1 MYDIDQ
7 YNNYQDGYHGNDIQ
21 MIYKNPSDL
30 DHWELGEIIDNSITV
45 MNLATINKSKSWRN
59 HLSVW
64 SSHWEYLCNT
74 RKLYSDDCLITC
86 KQIIQHNNS
95 IHLDLFMS
103 QYMPHIRS
111 LSKYDQG
118 VAGKGRTIRTRKRLR
133 YLQLTDESR
142 DIINWQQQTITL

>member
-45 MNLATINKSKSWRN
+45 MNLATINKSNSWRN
-59 HLSVW
+59 HLSAW
-64 SSHWEYLCNT
+64 SSHWEYLCNA

-86 KQIIQHNNS
+86 KHILSQKEQRF
-95 IHLDLFMS
+95 DLILS
-103 QYMPHIRS
+103 EYMPIIRG
-111 LSKYDQG
+111 LSQYDQG
-118 VAGKGRTIRTRKRLR
+118 LAGKG
-133 YLQLTDESR
+133 
-142 DIINWQQQTITL
+142 